1 MAGTARNKRTAVKG
15 AAGERSRGGASSSG
29 RRTRPKPVRTPSAG
43 GVRGP
48 GENGGSDRLYLVP
61 DAILGGA
68 AAGRAVRARQAAWL
82 AGGPLAFGQVDLI
95 RRDERRRSARRFT
108 LPQLRDWLGRQ
119 PAALRKCVAG
129 TMKRLAAPRAPFA
142 GLALD
147 RPLVMGVI
155 NVTPDSFSDG
165 GKFLDAEA
173 AIRHA
178 RALMEAG
185 ADILDIGGE
194 STRPGATPVSPEE
207 EMRRVLP
214 VTKALAQAGA
224 VISIDTRH
232 ARVMA
237 AALEAGAKI
246 INDVTALTGDKES
259 LGVAARSNAAIVLM
273 HMQGEPRTM
282 QASPRYREVLLDLY
296 DYFVERLAAVEAAG
310 ITRAR
315 IAVDPGIGFGK
326 TVEHNRDILG
336 HLALYHGLGC
346 PILLGVS
353 RKSFIARLS
362 RGEDA
367 GHRLAGSLAAG
378 LWGFGQ
384 GVQILRAHDVA
395 ETVQARA
402 VWQALAVEA
411 E

>member
-1 MAGTARNKRTAVKG
+1 MAGTARNKRPAMKG
-15 AAGERSRGGASSSG
+15 AARERSRGGASSSG
-29 RRTRPKPVRTPSAG
+29 SRAQPKPARTRSASR
-43 GVRGP
+43 VQGP
-48 GENGGSDRLYLVP
+48 GENGGSDRLYLIP

-82 AGGPLAFGQVDLI
+82 AGGPLAFGQVELI
-95 RRDERRRSARRFT
+95 RRDERRRQARRFT
-108 LPQLRDWLGRQ
+108 LPGLRDWLGRQ
-119 PAALRKCVAG
+119 RAGLRQTVTG
-129 TMKRLAAPRAPFA
+129 TMKRLAAARAPFA

-147 RPLVMGVI
+147 RPLIMGVI

-173 AIRHA
+173 AVRHG

-194 STRPGATPVSPEE
+194 STRPGAEPVSPDE

-214 VTKALAQAGA
+214 ATKALAAAGA

-237 AALEAGAKI
+237 AAVEAGAKI

-259 LGVAARSNAAIVLM
+259 LGVAARSGAAIVLM

-282 QASPRYREVLLDLY
+282 QASPRYREALLDLY
-296 DYFVERLAAVEAAG
+296 DYFEGRLAAVEAAG
-310 ITRAR
+310 IDRAR
-315 IAVDPGIGFGK
+315 VAVDPGIGFGK
-326 TVEHNRDILG
+326 TVAHNRDILA

-362 RGEDA
+362 RGEDTV
-367 GHRLAGSLAAG
+367 HRLAGSLAAG

-384 GVQILRAHDVA
+384 GAQILRVHDVA
-395 ETVQARA
+395 ETAQARA